1 MSYNHFNI
9 ESLKVLFTS
18 IKEDWNIIALTL
30 SGNKISDNLITPMID
45 FLLHCPILRV
55 LRLEEVDITD
65 KSLPLLTQ
73 RIKDLKDLQSLYLSD
88 NKFTHTDLL
97 SDLISNLPLKLNIL
111 SLKHCD
117 CNESIIPSL
126 SQYIWS
132 NNTLQ
137 MLDLS
142 NNRFGI
148 ECDDIFEMFP
158 SLICLEQ
165 LYFNGIY
172 YYYYYFLIDVNCVSS
187 MTTLSQSLSRLS
199 TLTNISLSSI

>member
-1 MSYNHFNI
+1 
-9 ESLKVLFTS
+9 
-18 IKEDWNIIALTL
+18 
-30 SGNKISDNLITPMID
+30 MID
-45 FLLHCPILRV
+45 FLLHCPLLRV

-65 KSLPLLTQ
+65 KSLPLISQ
-73 RIKDLKDLQSLYLSD
+73 RIKDLKYLESLYLSD

-97 SDLISNLPLKLNIL
+97 NDLISNLPAKLNIL

-117 CNESIIPSL
+117 CNDAIIPAL

-165 LYFNGIY
+165 LYFNGIIIFIY
-172 YYYYYFLIDVNCVSS
+172 YYLLLFI
-187 MTTLSQSLSRLS
+187 MK
-199 TLTNISLSSI
+199 